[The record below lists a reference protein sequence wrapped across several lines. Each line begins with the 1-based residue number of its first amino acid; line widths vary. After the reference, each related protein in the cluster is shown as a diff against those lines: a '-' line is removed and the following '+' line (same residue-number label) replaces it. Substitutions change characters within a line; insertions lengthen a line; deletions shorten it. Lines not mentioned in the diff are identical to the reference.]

1 MELSDFANGLIV
13 YAMGGCVDGT
23 AGDHM
28 MVAPPLVVEEVNLD
42 EIVAR
47 LRMAVDAT
55 IPAMT

>member
-23 AGDHM
+23 AGNHV
-28 MVAPPLVVEEVNLD
+28 MVAPLLVVEEANLD
-42 EIVAR
+42 EIVAH
-47 LRMAVDAT
+47 LRIAIDAT